1 MPMPA
6 IVSPLACEEYRK
18 EQEGKERKEPQFASV
33 KWGRTETGEGEEA
46 ELTASVKDIADGN
59 MVTLQV
65 FPEGSGPENGA
76 ALGVFPLTRCLYL
89 QPTVPGAPGRRVKTV

>member
-6 IVSPLACEEYRK
+6 IVSPLARDEYQK
-18 EQEGKERKEPQFASV
+18 EQEEKEKKEAQFCNV

-46 ELTASVKDIADGN
+46 ELTASVKNIADGN

-65 FPEGSGPENGA
+65 SRREYGDITG
-76 ALGVFPLTRCLYL
+76 
-89 QPTVPGAPGRRVKTV
+89 VPGRKRT

>member
-1 MPMPA
+1 MKET
-6 IVSPLACEEYRK
+6 EEK
-18 EQEGKERKEPQFASV
+18 EKKEAQFCNV

-65 FPEGSGPENGA
+65 FPEGSGPER
-76 ALGVFPLTRCLYL
+76 LCMVS
-89 QPTVPGAPGRRVKTV
+89 VEEE